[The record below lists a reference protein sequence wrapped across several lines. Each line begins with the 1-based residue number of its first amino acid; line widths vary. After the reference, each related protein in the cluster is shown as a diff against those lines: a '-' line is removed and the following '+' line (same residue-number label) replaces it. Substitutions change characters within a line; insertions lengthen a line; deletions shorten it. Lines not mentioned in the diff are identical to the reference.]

1 VIRLGTRG
9 SAMALAQA
17 RTVAALA
24 GEPAEVV
31 PITTTGDRRRDL
43 EDKEK
48 WVKEL
53 ELALLAE
60 EVDLAVHSAKDVP
73 TALPADLELVG
84 AIARGDA
91 RDVLCGAPSL
101 AALAPG
107 ARVGTSSLR
116 RAAQLRAARA
126 DLEVVELRGNVDT
139 RLRKLAVGEAD
150 ALVLTAAGLER
161 LGRADAIGARLDAFV
176 PSPGQG
182 TVVLEARVGDVR
194 ARDVAVRMTDPATW
208 TALVCERAC
217 VRNLGATCHTPVGAL
232 AAAVPG
238 APDLL
243 VLEAFVGLP
252 DGSAWLRDRVEG
264 RADDP
269 EGLGARVAERL
280 LAAGA
285 DDLLR
290 AAEAAAAA

>member
-1 VIRLGTRG
+1 MIRLGTRG

-17 RTVAALA
+17 RTVARLLD
-24 GEPAEVV
+24 EPAEIV

-53 ELALLAE
+53 ELALLAG

-101 AALAPG
+101 DALPPG

-116 RAAQLRAARA
+116 RAAQLLAARP
-126 DLEVVELRGNVDT
+126 DLDVVELRGNVDT
-139 RLRKLAVGEAD
+139 RLRKLADGEAD

-161 LGRADAIGARLDAFV
+161 LDRADAIGATLDAFV
-176 PSPGQG
+176 PAPGQG
-182 TVVLEARVGDVR
+182 TVVLEARAGDVAAR
-194 ARDVAVRMTDPATW
+194 ALAVRLTHEPTW
-208 TALVCERAC
+208 TALTCERAV
-217 VRNLGATCHTPVGAL
+217 VRGLGATCHTPVGAL
-232 AAAVPG
+232 ARAATDDTLDRAVHGILVGCAACVPFWL
-238 APDLL
+238 ALL
-243 VLEAFVGLP
+243 VLTF
-252 DGSAWLRDRVEG
+252 RY
-264 RADDP
+264 
-269 EGLGARVAERL
+269 
-280 LAAGA
+280 
-285 DDLLR
+285 
-290 AAEAAAAA
+290 